1 VSMFALVICIAAGVK
16 PIMTSSSDEKL
27 GEVKRLGSQKN
38 PVFGINYATHPDWD
52 VEAKKL
58 TDGLGVDVVVNN
70 VGYSAMEKSINVLVR
85 RLGTIS
91 LVGFLG
97 GMPDQKDMPDCVIPL
112 MKKSGRMQ

>member
-1 VSMFALVICIAAGVK
+1 
-16 PIMTSSSDEKL
+16 
-27 GEVKRLGSQKN
+27 
-38 PVFGINYATHPDWD
+38 
-52 VEAKKL
+52 
-58 TDGLGVDVVVNN
+58 VNN

-85 RLGTIS
+85 RQGTIS

>member
-1 VSMFALVICIAAGVK
+1 
-16 PIMTSSSDEKL
+16 MTSSSDEKL
-27 GEVKRLGSQKN
+27 NEVKKLGSTEN
-38 PVFGINYATHPDWD
+38 PVLGINYSTHPDWD
-52 VEAKKL
+52 VEAMKL

-85 RLGTIS
+85 RQGTIS

-97 GMPDQKDMPDCVIPL
+97 GMPEQKDMPDCVIPL